1 MLVYVGY
8 ILLLLVLWRKNN
20 FSQITETIV
29 KTTLVF
35 CSILFSATELLSQFH
50 FLNLLSLGIF
60 WGTFNTLLIA
70 FLLRNQAKKT
80 WSLMALKIKSYHQR
94 LLLKEKLLMGV
105 LTVQLCLLFV
115 QGLLYP
121 PNNWDSLTYH
131 MSRIMY
137 WIGNESV
144 DYFPTHILR
153 HLYQPPFAEY
163 FILNINLLNGNDFLS
178 NSVELFFLIQCLVVV
193 YAVLSMFQTGRFLK
207 LLALFLVITIPA
219 VELQSTTT
227 KNDIVCAFF
236 VLSALFYTLK
246 VTKNNSV
253 NNSVFL
259 GLSVGLGFITKGTA
273 YVFMAPILAFYAFYV
288 LSVVLKNKSIKPI
301 GLAALAMILA
311 LSLNAKHYSRNYAL
325 NKSFL
330 NIDDTEA
337 KAYANEKMNGKLL
350 FSNLL
355 KNSGLH
361 LGYPVEEYCDT
372 LIRKTHKA
380 IGVSIDDKNLNYLGI
395 SYQSARAAVTHEDYV
410 TNTIHFFLWAVAF
423 LILVF
428 QFLFSKTKKSTEII
442 IVIVLV
448 AQILLFTGYLKWQ
461 PWHTRLHIPIFIL
474 LVIPIIMA
482 CQKAKWFSKMVWVS
496 TPLLLYSFIFYF
508 LYNNLRPIQN
518 DSVYTKNL
526 RVDDNRFKKYFANQL
541 HLYPEYKVVL
551 KELYNSNPKKVGL
564 KMMDWEYPLFNS
576 YYYDHLKLI
585 AIDVNNNTGS
595 LAQENNDID
604 LIVST
609 LKSREIIY
617 KGVKYSNQNS
627 NHLYIWLYKKEP

>member
-8 ILLLLVLWRKNN
+8 ILLLVVLLGKNN
-20 FSQITETIV
+20 FSGVAETII
-29 KTTLVF
+29 KTTLLF
-35 CSILFSATELLSQFH
+35 SGILFFITELLSGFH
-50 FLNLLSLGIF
+50 SLNLLSLGIF
-60 WGTFNTLLIA
+60 WGTFNGLLMV
-70 FLLRNQAKKT
+70 FLLRNHGKKT
-80 WSLMALKIKSYHQR
+80 LLLMAQKIKSYHQT
-94 LLLKEKLLMGV
+94 LLLKEKLLVGV
-105 LTVQLCLLFV
+105 LLVLLCLLFI

-163 FILNINLLNGNDFLS
+163 FILNINVLNGNDFLS

-193 YAVLSMFQTGRFLK
+193 YAVLSMFQTARLLK
-207 LLALFLVITIPA
+207 LLALFLAVTIPA

-246 VTKNNSV
+246 IFKNNSG

-273 YVFMAPILAFYAFYV
+273 YVFMAPILAFYGFHV
-288 LSVVLKNKSIKPI
+288 LSVSLKEKSIKPI
-301 GLAALAMILA
+301 GLGALAMVLA
-311 LSLNAKHYSRNYAL
+311 LSLNIKHYSRNYTL
-325 NKSFL
+325 NESFL

-350 FSNLL
+350 FSNLI

-395 SYQSARAAVTHEDYV
+395 PYQSARAAVTHEDYV
-410 TNTIHFFLWAVAF
+410 TNTVHFILWVFAFFFL
-423 LILVF
+423 VF
-428 QFLFSKTKKSTEII
+428 HFLFSKTRNKTEMI
-442 IVIVLV
+442 IVAVLV

-474 LVIPIIMA
+474 SIIPITLA
-482 CQKAKWFSKMVWVS
+482 CQKTKWFKGMVWVS
-496 TPLLLYSFIFYF
+496 TPLLLYSFMFYF

-518 DSVYTKNL
+518 NPIYTKNV
-526 RVDDNRFKKYFANQL
+526 RIDDNRFKKYFANQL
-541 HLYPEYKVVL
+541 HLYPEYKAIL
-551 KELYNSNPKKVGL
+551 EELYDSNPKKVGL
-564 KMMDWEYPLFNS
+564 KMMDWEYPLFNA
-576 YYYDHLKLI
+576 YYYDHLQLI

-595 LAQENNDID
+595 LSQKNNDID

-609 LKSREIIY
+609 SNSPEIIY
-617 KGVKYSNQNS
+617 NGVKYSNQNS

>member
-8 ILLLLVLWRKNN
+8 ILLLVVLLGKNN
-20 FSQITETIV
+20 FSGVAETII
-29 KTTLVF
+29 KTTLLF
-35 CSILFSATELLSQFH
+35 SGILFFITELLSGFH
-50 FLNLLSLGIF
+50 SLNLLSLGVF
-60 WGTFNTLLIA
+60 WGTFNGLLMV
-70 FLLRNQAKKT
+70 FLLRNHGKKT
-80 WSLMALKIKSYHQR
+80 LLLMAQKIKSYHQT
-94 LLLKEKLLMGV
+94 LLLKEKLLVGV
-105 LTVQLCLLFV
+105 LLVLLCLLLI

-163 FILNINLLNGNDFLS
+163 FILNIKVLNGNDFLS
-178 NSVELFFLIQCLVVV
+178 NSVELFFLIQCLVVI
-193 YAVLSMFQTGRFLK
+193 YATLSMFQIARLLK
-207 LLALFLVITIPA
+207 LLALFLAVTIPA

-246 VTKNNSV
+246 IFKNNSV

-273 YVFMAPILAFYAFYV
+273 YVFMAPILAFYGFHV
-288 LSVVLKNKSIKPI
+288 LSVSLKEKSIKPI
-301 GLAALAMILA
+301 GLGALAMVLA
-311 LSLNAKHYSRNYAL
+311 LSLNIKHYSRNYAL
-325 NKSFL
+325 NESFL

-350 FSNLL
+350 FSNLI

-361 LGYPVEEYCDT
+361 LGYPVEKYCDT

-395 SYQSARAAVTHEDYV
+395 PYQSARAAVTHEDYV
-410 TNTIHFFLWAVAF
+410 TNTVHFILWVFAFFFL
-423 LILVF
+423 VF
-428 QFLFSKTKKSTEII
+428 HFLFSKTRNKTEMI
-442 IVIVLV
+442 IVAVLV

-474 LVIPIIMA
+474 LVIPITMA
-482 CQKAKWFSKMVWVS
+482 CQKAKWYRGIVWVS
-496 TPLLLYSFIFYF
+496 MPLLLYSFIFYF

-518 DSVYTKNL
+518 NPIYTKNV
-526 RVDDNRFKKYFANQL
+526 RIDDNRFKKYFANQL
-541 HLYPEYKVVL
+541 HLYPEYKAIL
-551 KELYNSNPKKVGL
+551 EELYDSNPKKVGL
-564 KMMDWEYPLFNS
+564 KMMDWEYPLFNA
-576 YYYDHLKLI
+576 YYYDHLQLI

-595 LAQENNDID
+595 LSQKNNDID

-609 LKSREIIY
+609 SNSPEIIY
-617 KGVKYSNQNS
+617 NGVKYSNQNS

>member
-8 ILLLLVLWRKNN
+8 ILLLVVLLGKNN
-20 FSQITETIV
+20 FSGVAETII
-29 KTTLVF
+29 KTTLLF
-35 CSILFSATELLSQFH
+35 SGILFFITELLSGFH
-50 FLNLLSLGIF
+50 SLNLLSLGIF
-60 WGTFNTLLIA
+60 WGTFNGLLMV
-70 FLLRNQAKKT
+70 FLLRNHGKKT
-80 WSLMALKIKSYHQR
+80 LLLMAQKIKSYHQT
-94 LLLKEKLLMGV
+94 LLLKEKLLVGV
-105 LTVQLCLLFV
+105 LLVLLCLLFI

-163 FILNINLLNGNDFLS
+163 FILNINVLNGNDFLS
-178 NSVELFFLIQCLVVV
+178 NSVELFFLIQCLVVI
-193 YAVLSMFQTGRFLK
+193 YATLSMFQIARLLK
-207 LLALFLVITIPA
+207 LLALFLAVTIPA

-246 VTKNNSV
+246 IFKNNSV

-273 YVFMAPILAFYAFYV
+273 YVFMAPILAFYGFYV
-288 LSVVLKNKSIKPI
+288 LSVSLKEKSIKPI
-301 GLAALAMILA
+301 GLGALAMVLA
-311 LSLNAKHYSRNYAL
+311 LSLNIKHYSRNYAL
-325 NKSFL
+325 NESFL

-350 FSNLL
+350 FSNLI

-395 SYQSARAAVTHEDYV
+395 PYQSARAAVTHEDYV
-410 TNTIHFFLWAVAF
+410 TNTVHFILWVFAFFFL
-423 LILVF
+423 VF
-428 QFLFSKTKKSTEII
+428 HFLFSKTRNKTEMI
-442 IVIVLV
+442 IVAVLV

-474 LVIPIIMA
+474 LVIPITMA
-482 CQKAKWFSKMVWVS
+482 CQKAKWYRGIVWVS
-496 TPLLLYSFIFYF
+496 MPLLLYCFIFYF

-518 DSVYTKNL
+518 NPIYTKNL
-526 RVDDNRFKKYFANQL
+526 RIDDNRFKKYFANQL
-541 HLYPEYKVVL
+541 HLYPEYKAIL
-551 KELYNSNPKKVGL
+551 EELYDSNPKKVGL
-564 KMMDWEYPLFNS
+564 KMMDWEYPLFNA
-576 YYYDHLKLI
+576 YYYDHLKLV

-595 LAQENNDID
+595 LSQKNNDID

-609 LKSREIIY
+609 SNSPEIIY
-617 KGVKYSNQNS
+617 NGVKYSNQNS

>member
-8 ILLLLVLWRKNN
+8 ILLLVVLLGKNN
-20 FSQITETIV
+20 FSGVAETII
-29 KTTLVF
+29 KTTLLF
-35 CSILFSATELLSQFH
+35 SGILFFITELLSGFH
-50 FLNLLSLGIF
+50 SLNLLSLGIF
-60 WGTFNTLLIA
+60 WGTFNGLLMV
-70 FLLRNQAKKT
+70 FLLRNHGKKT
-80 WSLMALKIKSYHQR
+80 LLLMAQKIKSYHQT
-94 LLLKEKLLMGV
+94 LLLKEKLLVGV
-105 LTVQLCLLFV
+105 LLVLLCLLFI

-163 FILNINLLNGNDFLS
+163 FILNINVLNGNDFLS
-178 NSVELFFLIQCLVVV
+178 NSVELFFLIQCLVVI
-193 YAVLSMFQTGRFLK
+193 YATLSMFQTARLLK
-207 LLALFLVITIPA
+207 LLALFLAVTIPA

-246 VTKNNSV
+246 IFKNNSV

-273 YVFMAPILAFYAFYV
+273 YVFMAPILAFYGFHV
-288 LSVVLKNKSIKPI
+288 LSVSLKEKSIKPI
-301 GLAALAMILA
+301 GLGALAMVLA
-311 LSLNAKHYSRNYAL
+311 LSLNIKHYSRNYAL
-325 NKSFL
+325 NESFL

-350 FSNLL
+350 FSNLI

-395 SYQSARAAVTHEDYV
+395 PYQSARAAVTHEDYV
-410 TNTIHFFLWAVAF
+410 TNTVHFILWVFAFFFL
-423 LILVF
+423 VF
-428 QFLFSKTKKSTEII
+428 HFLFSKTRNKTEMI
-442 IVIVLV
+442 IVAVLV

-474 LVIPIIMA
+474 LVIPITMA
-482 CQKAKWFSKMVWVS
+482 CQKAKWYRGIVWVS
-496 TPLLLYSFIFYF
+496 MPLLLYSFIFYF

-518 DSVYTKNL
+518 NPIYTKNL
-526 RVDDNRFKKYFANQL
+526 RIDDNRFKKYFANQL
-541 HLYPEYKVVL
+541 HLYPEYKAIL
-551 KELYNSNPKKVGL
+551 EELYDSNPKKVGL
-564 KMMDWEYPLFNS
+564 KMMDWEYPLFNA
-576 YYYDHLKLI
+576 YYYDHLQLI

-595 LAQENNDID
+595 LSQKNNDID

-609 LKSREIIY
+609 SNSPEIIY
-617 KGVKYSNQNS
+617 NGVKYSNQNS

>member
-1 MLVYVGY
+1 MLVYFGY
-8 ILLLLVLWRKNN
+8 ILLLMVFLGKNN
-20 FSQITETIV
+20 FSGIAETII
-29 KTTLVF
+29 KITLIF
-35 CSILFSATELLSQFH
+35 SGILFLVTELLSGFH
-50 FLNLLSLGIF
+50 ALNLFSLAIF
-60 WGTFNTLLIA
+60 WGTFNLVLIALLIRNHNKA
-70 FLLRNQAKKT
+70 TWLLTAP
-80 WSLMALKIKSYHQR
+80 KIKSYYQT
-94 LLLKEKLLMGV
+94 LLLKEKLLIGV
-105 LTVQLCLLFV
+105 LFVLLSLLFV

-137 WIGNESV
+137 WIGKESV

-163 FILNINLLNGNDFLS
+163 FILNVNLLNGNDFLS

-193 YAVLSMFQTGRFLK
+193 YAVLSMFQTARLLK

-236 VLSALFYTLK
+236 VLTALFYTLK
-246 VTKNNSV
+246 IFRNNSV

-273 YVFMAPILAFYAFYV
+273 YVFMAPILAFYGFYV

-301 GLAALAMILA
+301 GLAILTMMLA
-311 LSLNAKHYSRNYAL
+311 LSLNAKHYSRNYAI

-337 KAYANEKMNGKLL
+337 KAYANETMNGKLL
-350 FSNLL
+350 FSNLI

-361 LGYPVEEYCDT
+361 LGYPIEEYCDT

-395 SYQSARAAVTHEDYV
+395 PYQSARAAVTHEDYV

-423 LILVF
+423 LIVVF
-428 QFLFSKTKKSTEII
+428 HFLFSKTRNKTEMI
-442 IVIVLV
+442 IVAVLV

-474 LVIPIIMA
+474 SIIPIMLA
-482 CQKAKWFSKMVWVS
+482 CQKTKWFKGMVWVS
-496 TPLLLYSFIFYF
+496 IPLLLYSFFFYF

-518 DSVYTKNL
+518 NPIYTKNV
-526 RVDDNRFKKYFANQL
+526 RIDDNRFKKYFANQPQ
-541 HLYPEYKVVL
+541 LYPEYKVVL
-551 KELYNSNPKKVGL
+551 EELYASNPKKVGL
-564 KMMDWEYPLFNS
+564 KMMDWEYPLFNA
-576 YYYDHLKLI
+576 YYYDHLQLI
-585 AIDVNNNTGS
+585 AIDVNNNTGI
-595 LAQENNDID
+595 LKQENQSVD
-604 LIVST
+604 LIIST
-609 LKSREIIY
+609 SNSPEIIY
-617 KGVKYSNQNS
+617 NGVKYSNQNS

>member
-8 ILLLLVLWRKNN
+8 ILLLVVLLGKNN
-20 FSQITETIV
+20 FSGVAETII
-29 KTTLVF
+29 KTTLLF
-35 CSILFSATELLSQFH
+35 SGILFFITELLSGFH
-50 FLNLLSLGIF
+50 SLNLLSLGVF
-60 WGTFNTLLIA
+60 WGTFNGLLMV
-70 FLLRNQAKKT
+70 FLLRNHGKKT
-80 WSLMALKIKSYHQR
+80 LLLMAQKIKSYHQT
-94 LLLKEKLLMGV
+94 LLLKEKLLVGV
-105 LTVQLCLLFV
+105 LLVLLCLLLI

-163 FILNINLLNGNDFLS
+163 FILNINVLNGNDFLS
-178 NSVELFFLIQCLVVV
+178 NSVELFFLIQCLVVI
-193 YAVLSMFQTGRFLK
+193 YATLSMFQTARLLK
-207 LLALFLVITIPA
+207 LLALFLAVTVPA

-227 KNDIVCAFF
+227 KNVIVCAFF

-246 VTKNNSV
+246 IFKNNSV

-273 YVFMAPILAFYAFYV
+273 YVFMAPILAFYGFRV
-288 LSVVLKNKSIKPI
+288 LSVSLKEKSIKPI
-301 GLAALAMILA
+301 GLGALAMVLA
-311 LSLNAKHYSRNYAL
+311 LSLNIKHYSRNYAL
-325 NKSFL
+325 NESFL

-350 FSNLL
+350 FSNLI

-395 SYQSARAAVTHEDYV
+395 PYQSARAAVTHEDYV
-410 TNTIHFFLWAVAF
+410 TNTVHFILWVFAFFFL
-423 LILVF
+423 VF
-428 QFLFSKTKKSTEII
+428 HFLFSKTRNKTEMI
-442 IVIVLV
+442 IVAVLV

-474 LVIPIIMA
+474 LVIPITMA
-482 CQKAKWFSKMVWVS
+482 CQKAKWYRGIVWVS
-496 TPLLLYSFIFYF
+496 MPLLLYSFIFYF

-518 DSVYTKNL
+518 NPIYTKNV
-526 RVDDNRFKKYFANQL
+526 RIDDNRFKKYFANQL
-541 HLYPEYKVVL
+541 HLYPEYKAIL
-551 KELYNSNPKKVGL
+551 EELYDSNPKKVGL
-564 KMMDWEYPLFNS
+564 KMMDWEYPLFNA
-576 YYYDHLKLI
+576 YYYDHLQLI

-595 LAQENNDID
+595 LSQKNNDID

-609 LKSREIIY
+609 SNSPEIIY
-617 KGVKYSNQNS
+617 NGVKYSNQNS

>member
-8 ILLLLVLWRKNN
+8 ILLLVVLLGKNN
-20 FSQITETIV
+20 FSGIAETII
-29 KTTLVF
+29 KTTLLF
-35 CSILFSATELLSQFH
+35 SGILFFITELLSGFH
-50 FLNLLSLGIF
+50 SLNLLSLGIF
-60 WGTFNTLLIA
+60 WGTFNGLLMV
-70 FLLRNQAKKT
+70 FLLRNQGKKT
-80 WSLMALKIKSYHQR
+80 LSLMAQKIKSYHQT
-94 LLLKEKLLMGV
+94 LLLKEKLLVGV
-105 LTVQLCLLFV
+105 LLILLCLLFI

-193 YAVLSMFQTGRFLK
+193 HVVLSMFQTARLLK
-207 LLALFLVITIPA
+207 LLALFLVVTIPA

-236 VLSALFYTLK
+236 VLSALFYTLRIF
-246 VTKNNSV
+246 KNNSV

-273 YVFMAPILAFYAFYV
+273 YVFMAPILAFYGFHV
-288 LSVVLKNKSIKPI
+288 LSLALNNKSIKPI
-301 GLAALAMILA
+301 GLGALAMVLA
-311 LSLNAKHYSRNYAL
+311 LSLNIKHYSRNYAL
-325 NKSFL
+325 NESFL

-337 KAYANEKMNGKLL
+337 KAYANEKMNGKML
-350 FSNLL
+350 FSNLI

-361 LGYPVEEYCDT
+361 LGYPVEEYCDS

-395 SYQSARAAVTHEDYV
+395 PYQSARAAVTHEDYV
-410 TNTIHFFLWAVAF
+410 TNTIHFILWAFAF
-423 LILVF
+423 FILVF
-428 QFLFSKTKKSTEII
+428 HFLFSKRRNKTEMI
-442 IVIVLV
+442 IVAVLV

-474 LVIPIIMA
+474 LVIPITMA
-482 CQKAKWFSKMVWVS
+482 CQKAKWYRGIVWVS
-496 TPLLLYSFIFYF
+496 MPLLLYSFIFYF

-518 DSVYTKNL
+518 NPLYTKNL

-541 HLYPEYKVVL
+541 HLYPEYKAIL
-551 KELYNSNPKKVGL
+551 EELYDSNPKKVGL

-576 YYYDHLKLI
+576 YYYDHLQLI

-595 LAQENNDID
+595 LSQKNNDID

-609 LKSREIIY
+609 SNTPEIIY
-617 KGVKYSNQNS
+617 NCVKYSNQNS

>member
-1 MLVYVGY
+1 MLVYFGY
-8 ILLLLVLWRKNN
+8 ILLLMVLLGKNN
-20 FSQITETIV
+20 FSGIAKTVI
-29 KTTLVF
+29 KTTLIF
-35 CSILFSATELLSQFH
+35 SGILFLVTELLSGFH
-50 FLNLLSLGIF
+50 SLNLFSLAIF
-60 WGTFNTLLIA
+60 WGTFNVILIA
-70 FLLRNQAKKT
+70 LLLRNQGKVT
-80 WSLMALKIKSYHQR
+80 LQLMVQKIKFYYQN
-94 LLLKEKLLMGV
+94 LLLKEKLLIGV
-105 LTVQLCLLFV
+105 LLILLCLLLA

-193 YAVLSMFQTGRFLK
+193 YALLSMFQTTRLLK

-236 VLSALFYTLK
+236 ILTALFYTLK
-246 VTKNNSV
+246 IFKNNSV

-273 YVFMAPILAFYAFYV
+273 YVFMAPILALYGFHV

-301 GLAALAMILA
+301 GLAILAMMLA
-311 LSLNAKHYSRNYAL
+311 LSLNTKHYSRNYAI

-337 KAYANEKMNGKLL
+337 KAYANETMNGKFLL
-350 FSNLL
+350 SNLV

-361 LGYPVEEYCDT
+361 LGYPVEENGDT
-372 LIRKTHKA
+372 LIRKIHKT
-380 IGVSIDDKNLNYLGI
+380 IGVSIDDSRLNYLGI
-395 SYQSARAAVTHEDYV
+395 PYQSARAAVTHEDYV

-423 LILVF
+423 LIVVF
-428 QFLFSKTKKSTEII
+428 HFLFSKTKKSPEII
-442 IVIVLV
+442 IVVILV

-474 LVIPIIMA
+474 SVIPITLA
-482 CQKAKWFSKMVWVS
+482 CQKAKWYKGMVWVS
-496 TPLLLYSFIFYF
+496 IPLLLYSFLFYF

-518 DSVYTKNL
+518 NPVYTKNL
-526 RVDDNRFKKYFANQL
+526 RVNDNRFKKYFANQL
-541 HLYPEYKVVL
+541 HLYPEYKAVL
-551 KELYNSNPKKVGL
+551 EELYNSNPKKVGL

-576 YYYDHLKLI
+576 YYYDHLQLM

-595 LAQENNDID
+595 LSQENNDID

-609 LKSREIIY
+609 SNSPEIMY
-617 KGVKYSNQNS
+617 NGVKYSNQNS

>member
-1 MLVYVGY
+1 MLVYLGY
-8 ILLLLVLWRKNN
+8 ILLLVVLLGKNN
-20 FSQITETIV
+20 FSGIAETII
-29 KTTLVF
+29 KTT
-35 CSILFSATELLSQFH
+35 ILFSGILFFVTELLSVFH
-50 FLNLLSLGIF
+50 AINLLSLGIF
-60 WGTFNTLLIA
+60 WGTFNVLLIA
-70 FLLRNQAKKT
+70 FLLRNQGKKT
-80 WSLMALKIKSYHQR
+80 MSLMVQKIKSYRQT
-94 LLLKEKLLMGV
+94 LLLKEKLLVGV
-105 LTVQLCLLFV
+105 LLVFLCLLVV

-193 YAVLSMFQTGRFLK
+193 YAILSMFQTARLLK

-236 VLSALFYTLK
+236 VLTALFYTLK
-246 VTKNNSV
+246 IFKNNSV

-273 YVFMAPILAFYAFYV
+273 YVFMAPILAFYGFHV
-288 LSVVLKNKSIKPI
+288 LSVALKNKSIKPI
-301 GLAALAMILA
+301 GLASLAMILA
-311 LSLNAKHYSRNYAL
+311 ISLNAKHYSRNYAI

-330 NIDDTEA
+330 NIDDSET
-337 KAYANEKMNGKLL
+337 KAYANETMSGKLL
-350 FSNLL
+350 FSNLI

-361 LGYPVEEYCDT
+361 LGYPIEEYCDS

-395 SYQSARAAVTHEDYV
+395 PYQSARAAVTHEDYV
-410 TNTIHFFLWAVAF
+410 TNTIHFLLWAVAL
-423 LILVF
+423 LIVVF
-428 QFLFSKTKKSTEII
+428 HFLFSKTKKSTEII
-442 IVIVLV
+442 IVVVLV

-474 LVIPIIMA
+474 LVIPITLA
-482 CQKAKWFSKMVWVS
+482 CQKAKWYKGMVWIS
-496 TPLLLYSFIFYF
+496 MPLLLYSFIFYF
-508 LYNNLRPIQN
+508 MYNNLRPIQN
-518 DSVYTKNL
+518 DPVYTKNL

-541 HLYPEYKVVL
+541 HLYPEYKAVL
-551 KELYNSNPKKVGL
+551 EELYNSNPKKVGL

-576 YYYDHLKLI
+576 YYYDHLQLI
-585 AIDVNNNTGS
+585 AIDVNNNTGCLS
-595 LAQENNDID
+595 QENNDID

-609 LKSREIIY
+609 SNSPEIIFN
-617 KGVKYSNQNS
+617 GVKYSNQNS

>member
-1 MLVYVGY
+1 MLVYIGY
-8 ILLLLVLWRKNN
+8 ILLLLVLLGKNN
-20 FSQITETIV
+20 FSGIAETII
-29 KTTLVF
+29 KTTLLF
-35 CSILFSATELLSQFH
+35 SGILFFVTELLSGFH
-50 FLNLLSLGIF
+50 SLNLLSLGIF
-60 WGTFNTLLIA
+60 WGTFNVLLVA
-70 FLLRNQAKKT
+70 FLLRTQGKKT
-80 WSLMALKIKSYHQR
+80 MLLMVQKIKSCHQT
-94 LLLKEKLLMGV
+94 LLLKEKLLVSV
-105 LTVQLCLLFV
+105 LLVLLCLLFV

-153 HLYQPPFAEY
+153 HLYQPPFSEY

-193 YAVLSMFQTGRFLK
+193 YAVLNMFQTARLLK

-236 VLSALFYTLK
+236 VLTALFYTLK
-246 VTKNNSV
+246 IVKNNSV
-253 NNSVFL
+253 NNSIFL
-259 GLSVGLGFITKGTA
+259 GLSIGLGFITKGTA
-273 YVFMAPILAFYAFYV
+273 YVFMAPILAFYGFHV
-288 LSVVLKNKSIKPI
+288 LSVALKNKSIKPI
-301 GLAALAMILA
+301 GLATLAMILA
-311 LSLNAKHYSRNYAL
+311 LSLNAKHYSRNYAI

-330 NIDDTEA
+330 NIDDSET
-337 KAYANEKMNGKLL
+337 KAYANETMNAKLL
-350 FSNLL
+350 FSNLI

-372 LIRKTHKA
+372 LIRKTHKT

-395 SYQSARAAVTHEDYV
+395 PYQSARAVVTHEDYV

-428 QFLFSKTKKSTEII
+428 HFLFSKTKKSTEII
-442 IVIVLV
+442 IFIVLV
-448 AQILLFTGYLKWQ
+448 AQILLFSGYLKWQ

-474 LVIPIIMA
+474 LVIPITMA
-482 CQKAKWFSKMVWVS
+482 CQKAKWYRGIVWVS
-496 TPLLLYSFIFYF
+496 MPLLLYSFIFYF

-518 DSVYTKNL
+518 DPVYTKKL

-541 HLYPEYKVVL
+541 HLYPEYKAVL
-551 KELYNSNPKKVGL
+551 EELYDSNPKKVGL

-576 YYYDHLKLI
+576 YYYDHLQLI
-585 AIDVNNNTGS
+585 AIDVNNKTGS
-595 LAQENNDID
+595 LAQKNNDVD

-609 LKSREIIY
+609 SNSPEIIY
-617 KGVKYSNQNS
+617 NGVKYSNQNG

>member
-8 ILLLLVLWRKNN
+8 ILLLVVLLGKNN
-20 FSQITETIV
+20 FSGVAETII
-29 KTTLVF
+29 KTTLLF
-35 CSILFSATELLSQFH
+35 SGILFFITELLSGFH
-50 FLNLLSLGIF
+50 SLNLLSLGIF
-60 WGTFNTLLIA
+60 WGTFNGLLMV
-70 FLLRNQAKKT
+70 FLLRNHGKKT
-80 WSLMALKIKSYHQR
+80 LLLMAQKIKSYHQT
-94 LLLKEKLLMGV
+94 LLLKEKLLVGV
-105 LTVQLCLLFV
+105 LLVLLCLLFI

-163 FILNINLLNGNDFLS
+163 FILNINVLNGNDFLS
-178 NSVELFFLIQCLVVV
+178 NSVELFFLIQCLVVI
-193 YAVLSMFQTGRFLK
+193 YATLSMFQIARLLK
-207 LLALFLVITIPA
+207 LLALFLAVTIPA

-246 VTKNNSV
+246 IFKNNSV

-273 YVFMAPILAFYAFYV
+273 YVFMAPILAFYGFHV
-288 LSVVLKNKSIKPI
+288 LSVSLKEKSIKPI
-301 GLAALAMILA
+301 GLGALAMVLA
-311 LSLNAKHYSRNYAL
+311 LSLNIKHYSRNYAL
-325 NKSFL
+325 NESFL

-350 FSNLL
+350 FSNLI

-395 SYQSARAAVTHEDYV
+395 PYQSARAAVTHEDYV
-410 TNTIHFFLWAVAF
+410 TNTVHFILWVFAFFFL
-423 LILVF
+423 VF
-428 QFLFSKTKKSTEII
+428 HFLFSKTRNKTEMI
-442 IVIVLV
+442 IVAVLV

-474 LVIPIIMA
+474 LVIPITMA
-482 CQKAKWFSKMVWVS
+482 CQKAKWYRGIVWVS
-496 TPLLLYSFIFYF
+496 MPLLLYSFIFYF

-518 DSVYTKNL
+518 NPIYTKNV
-526 RVDDNRFKKYFANQL
+526 RIDDNRFKKYFANQL
-541 HLYPEYKVVL
+541 HLYPEYKAIL
-551 KELYNSNPKKVGL
+551 EELYDSNPKKVGL
-564 KMMDWEYPLFNS
+564 KMMDWEYPLFNA
-576 YYYDHLKLI
+576 YYYDHLQLI

-595 LAQENNDID
+595 LSQKNNDID

-609 LKSREIIY
+609 SNSPEIIY
-617 KGVKYSNQNS
+617 NGVKYSNQNS

>member
-8 ILLLLVLWRKNN
+8 ILLFVVLLRKNN
-20 FSQITETIV
+20 FSGIAETII
-29 KTTLVF
+29 KTTLLF
-35 CSILFSATELLSQFH
+35 SGILFFITELLSGFH
-50 FLNLLSLGIF
+50 SLNLLSLGIF
-60 WGTFNTLLIA
+60 WGTFNGLLLAYLI
-70 FLLRNQAKKT
+70 RNQGKKIL
-80 WSLMALKIKSYHQR
+80 SLMTQKIKSYHQT
-94 LLLKEKLLMGV
+94 LLLKEKLLVGV
-105 LTVQLCLLFV
+105 LLVLLCLLFI

-193 YAVLSMFQTGRFLK
+193 YAILSMFQTARFLK
-207 LLALFLVITIPA
+207 LLALLLVVTIPA

-227 KNDIVCAFF
+227 KNDIVCSFF

-246 VTKNNSV
+246 IVKNNSV
-253 NNSVFL
+253 NNTVFL

-273 YVFMAPILAFYAFYV
+273 YVFMAPILAFYGFHV
-288 LSVVLKNKSIKPI
+288 LSVALKSKSFKPI
-301 GLAALAMILA
+301 GLGTLAMILA
-311 LSLNAKHYSRNYAL
+311 LSLNAKHYSRNYDL

-337 KAYANEKMNGKLL
+337 KAFANEKMNGKLL
-350 FSNLL
+350 FSNLI

-395 SYQSARAAVTHEDYV
+395 PYQSARAAVTHEDYV
-410 TNTIHFFLWAVAF
+410 TNTIHFLLWAVAF
-423 LILVF
+423 LIVVF
-428 QFLFSKTKKSTEII
+428 HFLFSKTKKGTEII
-442 IVIVLV
+442 IVVVLV
-448 AQILLFTGYLKWQ
+448 TQILLFSGYLKWQ

-474 LVIPIIMA
+474 LVIPITLA
-482 CQKAKWFSKMVWVS
+482 CQKAKWYKGMVWIS
-496 TPLLLYSFIFYF
+496 MPLLLYSFIFYF
-508 LYNNLRPIQN
+508 MYNNLRPIQN
-518 DSVYTKNL
+518 DPVYTKNL

-541 HLYPEYKVVL
+541 HLYPEYKAVL
-551 KELYNSNPKKVGL
+551 EELYNSNPKKVGL

-576 YYYDHLKLI
+576 YYYDHLQLI

-595 LAQENNDID
+595 LSQENNDID

-609 LKSREIIY
+609 SNSPEIIY
-617 KGVKYSNQNS
+617 NGVKYSNQNS